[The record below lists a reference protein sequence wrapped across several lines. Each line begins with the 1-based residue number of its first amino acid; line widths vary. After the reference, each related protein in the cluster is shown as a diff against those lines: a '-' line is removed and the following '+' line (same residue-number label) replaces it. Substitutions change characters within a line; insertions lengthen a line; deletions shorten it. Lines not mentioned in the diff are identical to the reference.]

1 MQRERMSI
9 PRLILFGLWALFI
22 FVVQTSVFGA
32 ANLFGYHVDLLPAA
46 VAAAALLSSP
56 AEGAVLGV
64 IVGVLYDIG
73 TVGIDGLM
81 PIFFFAFGYGAGA
94 LSRLTLRRNYLS
106 MLMLT
111 AGEMLTIGLLRYLF
125 SLMQSGAR
133 FLPVLRQIVGGTLLA
148 CVFCFIVYLPMRQI
162 SRKFER

>member
-94 LSRLTLRRNYLS
+94 LSRRAMGIGVVGGLFFATALTLYVVTVMYS
-106 MLMLT
+106 YFAT
-111 AGEMLTIGLLRYLF
+111 AKKHKHAAAEDK
-125 SLMQSGAR
+125 A
-133 FLPVLRQIVGGTLLA
+133 VA
-148 CVFCFIVYLPMRQI
+148 A
-162 SRKFER
+162 